1 VASGTRRARI
11 LRILSVPEWPYA
23 LPPYGWTPDRPP
35 YAWLWTVPY
44 PTKGLLVEYTQAL
57 ELIVLKELGKMP
69 Q

>member
-1 VASGTRRARI
+1 VVSDVGTPPPLGGGAKEGPVDPT
-11 LRILSVPEWPYA
+11 LTKKHA
-23 LPPYGWTPDRPP
+23 LPCGGG
-35 YAWLWTVPY
+35 WLWTVPY